1 MKIWGCIA
9 ILAVGLTLVATQVR
23 TQPTG
28 PARSQD
34 SGAASASDID
44 PDAMAALNRMGTY
57 LRGLKAFLVRSTTS
71 REDVLENGQK
81 IEYEAVTDVLV
92 QKPDQLR
99 LETTNDRQRRLYLY
113 DGKKFT
119 LYAERL
125 NYYATVPAPPTISQ
139 LVDNLQDKFD
149 IELPLADLFSW
160 GTDKSKVGDIKV
172 ATDVGPA
179 QVEGTTCEQF
189 AFRQEGIDWQI
200 WIQDGDYPLPR
211 KLIITTL
218 SDDARPQYRAVL
230 TWNLAPSFNEAAFTF
245 DPPKDAHQIVFA
257 QANQPSSGEKQ

>member
-1 MKIWGCIA
+1 MKLWGCIA

-23 TQPTG
+23 TQPAG
-28 PARSQD
+28 PAPSQT
-34 SGAASASDID
+34 SGATATSDID
-44 PDAMAALNRMGTY
+44 PNAIATLNKMGTY
-57 LRGLKAFLVRSTTS
+57 LRGLKAFQVRSNTS

-81 IEYEAVTDVLV
+81 IEYESVADVLV
-92 QKPDQLR
+92 QRPDQMR
-99 LETTNDRQRRLYLY
+99 LETTNDRQQRLYLY

-125 NYYATVPAPPTISQ
+125 NYYATVPAPPTIGQ

-172 ATDVGPA
+172 ATDVGPSE
-179 QVEGTTCEQF
+179 VGGTTCEQY
-189 AFRQEGIDWQI
+189 AFRQEGLDWQI
-200 WIQDGDYPLPR
+200 WIQEGDFPLPR

-245 DPPKDAHQIVFA
+245 YPPKDAHQIVLA
-257 QANQPSSGEKQ
+257 QANEASSGEKQ